1 MQSLRLFT
9 LSTALALVAVVAMQ
23 VDAQQ
28 GRPQGGRPQ
37 GGQGGRG
44 GFQGGGFQGGG
55 FGGFGGGGKLGLLRI
70 DAVKKELELLDEQS
84 ADIEKLSEAMRAQR
98 SAGLPDFQNMT
109 DEERRAAFDKLRA
122 EREALSEAEREK
134 QDAERRAQQ
143 AAQQKE
149 ADTKLAEILLPHQID
164 RLSQIELQTQGIRA
178 LTTEEVAKELGLS
191 DAVKAD
197 LEATIQA
204 SGEKMRTEMQALF
217 QGGNRDGLREKMQE
231 LTKGVEESVLAK
243 LTQSQRDKFTEMK
256 GEKFDMP
263 QGGFGGPGGQR
274 GQGGDGGGRPGGQG
288 GGRPGGEGGRPQRPA
303 Q

>member
-1 MQSLRLFT
+1 MQKLRLFT
-9 LSTALALVAVVAMQ
+9 LSMALVLIAVMAVQ

-28 GRPQGGRPQ
+28 GRPQGGR
-37 GGQGGRG
+37 GQGGRG
-44 GFQGGGFQGGG
+44 GFPGGGG
-55 FGGFGGGGKLGLLRI
+55 GGFGGGGKLSLLRI

-109 DEERRAAFDKLRA
+109 EEERRAAFDKLRA
-122 EREALSEAEREK
+122 EREALSEADKEK

-149 ADTKLAEILLPHQID
+149 ADAKLAEILLPHQMD

-178 LTTEEVAKELGLS
+178 LASEEVVKELGLS
-191 DAVKAD
+191 DQAKAD
-197 LEATIQA
+197 IAATIQT
-204 SGEKMRTEMQALF
+204 SGEKMRAEMQALF
-217 QGGNRDGLREKMQE
+217 QSGNRDGLREKME
-231 LTKGVEESVLAK
+231 ALGKGLEEEVLAK
-243 LTQSQRDKFTEMK
+243 LTQDQRDKFVAMK

-263 QGGFGGPGGQR
+263 QGAFGGPGGQR
-274 GQGGDGGGRPGGQG
+274 GGQG
-288 GGRPGGEGGRPQRPA
+288 GGRPQRPA

>member
-1 MQSLRLFT
+1 MAFTHQKEFEMQKLRWFT
-9 LSTALALVAVVAMQ
+9 LSTALALFAVMVVQ

-28 GRPQGGRPQ
+28 GRPQGGRGQ
-37 GGQGGRG
+37 GGPGGRG
-44 GFQGGGFQGGG
+44 GFPGGGFQGG
-55 FGGFGGGGKLGLLRI
+55 GGGGKLGLLRI

-98 SAGLPDFQNMT
+98 SAGLPDFRNMT

-122 EREALSEAEREK
+122 EREALSEADRAK
-134 QDAERRAQQ
+134 QDEERRAQQ
-143 AAQQKE
+143 VAQQKE
-149 ADTKLAEILLPHQID
+149 ADAKLAEILLPHQMD
-164 RLSQIELQTQGIRA
+164 RLNQIELQTQGIRA

-191 DAVKAD
+191 DAAKAD

-204 SGEKMRTEMQALF
+204 SGEKMRSEMQALV

-231 LTKGVEESVLAK
+231 LAKGIEESVLAK
-243 LTQSQRDKFTEMK
+243 LTQAQRDKFTEMK

-274 GQGGDGGGRPGGQG
+274 GQGRPGGQG
-288 GGRPGGEGGRPQRPA
+288 GAGGGRPQRPA

>member
-1 MQSLRLFT
+1 MQKLRWFT
-9 LSTALALVAVVAMQ
+9 LSTALVLFAVMAVQ

-28 GRPQGGRPQ
+28 GRPQGGRGQ
-37 GGQGGRG
+37 GGPGGRG
-44 GFQGGGFQGGG
+44 GFPGGGFQGG
-55 FGGFGGGGKLGLLRI
+55 GGGGKLGLLRI

-122 EREALSEAEREK
+122 EREALSEADRAK
-134 QDAERRAQQ
+134 QDEERRTQQVAQQ
-143 AAQQKE
+143 TE
-149 ADTKLAEILLPHQID
+149 ADAKLAEILLPHQMD
-164 RLSQIELQTQGIRA
+164 RLNQIELQTQGIRA

-191 DAVKAD
+191 DAAKAD

-204 SGEKMRTEMQALF
+204 SGEKMRSEMQALF

-231 LTKGVEESVLAK
+231 LAKGVEESVLAK
-243 LTQSQRDKFTEMK
+243 LTQAQRDKFTEMK
-256 GEKFDMP
+256 GDKFDMP

-274 GQGGDGGGRPGGQG
+274 GQGRPGGQG
-288 GGRPGGEGGRPQRPA
+288 GAGGGRPQRPA